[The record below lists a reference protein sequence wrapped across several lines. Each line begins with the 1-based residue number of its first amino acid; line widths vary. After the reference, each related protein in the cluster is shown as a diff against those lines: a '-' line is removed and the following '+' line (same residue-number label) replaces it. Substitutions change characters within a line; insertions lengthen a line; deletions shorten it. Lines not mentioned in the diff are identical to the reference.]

1 MEKKIITHNDFYEIA
16 QKNDYFLWHF
26 LQKNQEENHLLLWSI
41 FKEKEDKK
49 IEHAMRTILESFD
62 VPYYE
67 SYVEDSIDFL
77 NGLGIPYEKLWKPSN
92 NRNINVS
99 KDFFYGPVVIGF
111 KKFEKVHST
120 LDVCYCIGGVVEV
133 INKINP
139 ELILNY
145 QG

>member
-1 MEKKIITHNDFYEIA
+1 MEKKIITHKDFYDIA

-26 LQKNQEENHLLLWSI
+26 LQKNQEKNNLRLWSI
-41 FKEKEDKK
+41 SKEKEDKT
-49 IEHAMRTILESFD
+49 IEHTMRTILESFD

-67 SYVEDSIDFL
+67 SYVEDNIDFL
-77 NGLGIPYEKLWKPSN
+77 NGLGIPYEKLWKPYTGN
-92 NRNINVS
+92 LQVINRE
-99 KDFFYGPVVIGF
+99 FFFGPVVIGF

-120 LDVCYCIGGVVEV
+120 FDTCYCVEGVVEV

>member
-1 MEKKIITHNDFYEIA
+1 MERKVITYKDFHEVA
-16 QKNDYFLWHF
+16 EKNEYFLWHF
-26 LQKNQEENHLLLWSI
+26 LQKGQEMNTFQLWSI
-41 FKEKEDKK
+41 FKENPNPNL
-49 IEHAMRTILESFD
+49 EHAMKTVLESFEI
-62 VPYYE
+62 PYYE

-77 NGLGIPYEKLWKPSN
+77 NGLGIPYDRLWEPRTDK
-92 NRNINVS
+92 RNLLRNE
-99 KDFFYGPVVIGF
+99 FFFAPVVIGF

-120 LDVCYCIGGVVEV
+120 FDVCYCVEGVVEV

>member
-1 MEKKIITHNDFYEIA
+1 MEKKIITYKDFHEIA

-26 LQKNQEENHLLLWSI
+26 LQKNQESNTLQLWSI
-41 FKEKEDKK
+41 FKENEDKN
-49 IEHAMRTILESFD
+49 IEHAMRTILGSFD

-77 NGLGIPYEKLWKPSN
+77 NGLGIPYEKLWKPYN
-92 NRNINVS
+92 GRNMVN

-111 KKFEKVHST
+111 NKFEKTHST
-120 LDVCYCIGGVVEV
+120 FDVCYCVEGVVEV

>member
-1 MEKKIITHNDFYEIA
+1 MEKKVITYKDFHEIA

-26 LQKNQEENHLLLWSI
+26 LQKNQEKNNLQLWSV
-41 FKEKEDKK
+41 FKEKEDKR
-49 IEHAMRTILESFD
+49 IDHAMRTILESFD

-67 SYVEDSIDFL
+67 SYVEDNIDFL
-77 NGLGIPYEKLWKPSN
+77 NGFGIDYSRLWKPYTG
-92 NRNINVS
+92 NVHVIS
-99 KDFFYGPVVIGF
+99 RDFFFGPVIIGF
-111 KKFEKVHST
+111 KKYENVYST
-120 LDVCYCIGGVVEV
+120 LDICYCIEGVVEV